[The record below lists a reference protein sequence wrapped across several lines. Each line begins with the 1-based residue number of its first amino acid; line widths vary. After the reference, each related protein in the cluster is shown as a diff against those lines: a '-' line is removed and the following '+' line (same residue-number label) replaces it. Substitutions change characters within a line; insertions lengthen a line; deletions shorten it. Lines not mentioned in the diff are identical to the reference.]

1 MLNALR
7 PAIAR
12 IADAPAERLLKAG
25 VSPDAVTLAGTLGVV
40 TGALALLARGHFVAG
55 AIVITV
61 FVLTDMLD
69 GAMAR
74 KQQAQGHR
82 LSVFGGW
89 LDSTSDRVA
98 DGAVFGALVWWFSGG
113 GDNRLLAG
121 VALFSLVAGSVVS
134 YAKAR
139 AEGLGLTAN
148 VGLME
153 RAERLVLTLVA
164 VGLVGLG
171 APQIILTVALWLLA
185 VATAVTVVQ
194 RALEVRRQA
203 RLAAR

>member
-7 PAIAR
+7 PAITR

-25 VSPDAVTLAGTLGVV
+25 VSPDAVTLAGTVGVV
-40 TGALALLARGHFVAG
+40 AGALALLARGHFFAG
-55 AIVITV
+55 TIVISV
-61 FVLTDMLD
+61 CALTDMLD

-74 KQQAQGHR
+74 KRQAQGHR

-98 DGAVFGALVWWFSGG
+98 DAAVFGALVWWFTGE
-113 GDNRLLAG
+113 GDDRLLAG
-121 VALFSLVAGSVVS
+121 VALFCLVSGSIVS

-164 VGLVGLG
+164 VGLVGIG
-171 APQIILTVALWLLA
+171 APDVLLTVALWVLA

-194 RALEVRRQA
+194 RGLEVRRQA
-203 RLAAR
+203 QLAAR

>member
-7 PAIAR
+7 PAITR

-25 VSPDAVTLAGTLGVV
+25 VSPDAVTLAGTAGV
-40 TGALALLARGHFVAG
+40 VAG
-55 AIVITV
+55 ALGLLAQGFFLAGTLVISV

-74 KQQAQGHR
+74 KQQARGLR

-98 DGAVFGALVWWFSGG
+98 DAAVFGALVWWFTGE
-113 GDNRLLAG
+113 GDDRSLAA
-121 VALFSLVAGSVVS
+121 VALFALVAGSVVS

-153 RAERLVLTLVA
+153 RAERLVLTLAA

-171 APQIILTVALWLLA
+171 APGLILSVALWVLA
-185 VATAVTVVQ
+185 SATAVTVVQ
-194 RALEVRRQA
+194 RGLEVRRQA
-203 RLAAR
+203 RSAVR

>member
-7 PAIAR
+7 PAITR
-12 IADAPAERLLKAG
+12 IADVPAERLLKAG
-25 VSPDAVTLAGTLGVV
+25 VSPDAVTLAGTVGVV
-40 TGALALLARGHFVAG
+40 AGALALLARGHFFAG
-55 AIVITV
+55 AIVITL

-74 KQQAQGHR
+74 KRQAQGHR

-98 DGAVFGALVWWFSGG
+98 DGAVFGALVWWFSGA

-164 VGLVGLG
+164 VGLVGIG
-171 APQIILTVALWLLA
+171 APDIILTVALWVLA
-185 VATAVTVVQ
+185 AATAVTVVQ
-194 RALEVRRQA
+194 RGLEVRRQA
-203 RLAAR
+203 HLAAG

>member
-7 PAIAR
+7 PAITR

-25 VSPDAVTLAGTLGVV
+25 VSPDAVTLAGTVGVV
-40 TGALALLARGHFVAG
+40 VSALALLARGYFFAG
-55 AIVITV
+55 AVVITV

-74 KQQAQGHR
+74 KRQAQGHR

-98 DGAVFGALVWWFSGG
+98 DAAVFGALVWWFSGA
-113 GDNRLLAG
+113 GDNRMLAG
-121 VALFSLVAGSVVS
+121 VALFSMVAGSVVS

-164 VGLVGLG
+164 VGLVGIG
-171 APQIILTVALWLLA
+171 APDLILTVALWVLA
-185 VATAVTVVQ
+185 AATAVTVVQ
-194 RALEVRRQA
+194 RGIEVRRQA